1 MADRETNIQRQII
14 RSARYQY
21 SPVTQNVRER
31 SIDLLVEQCLLLSGE
46 EGATIRELVES
57 SSVRTDEGLVFLRSL
72 DVQNSLLRLVEA
84 GRITAT
90 ESATKTQ
97 YCLSPQ
103 AMEELWAKQKE
114 SESRLKRVTE
124 RLFSHRYPDWGPVL
138 GPFVEC
144 LGLIFASLSQ
154 TYVQVLRGD
163 ISVRTLA
170 SKQEIKTAC
179 SRIARAYRIAK
190 PQHLLNAVTEFFLQD
205 DPDSVT
211 IKWNM
216 AQNYYV
222 ALSLGMDP
230 SGTLLSEEMFGDCT
244 FYLDTNVII
253 HGIEP
258 QARHYRSFTAL
269 VEASRRLGI
278 QLVVSTATLDELSR
292 VVNHYISIVG
302 RVAQVVPPETSNKV
316 RGIFYKLYHE
326 KLKDTPQQEIDL
338 GSLYQN
344 FIDARN
350 ILVDEYGVTVDE
362 EAWWDE
368 HAEDADILRD
378 AEAIKAEYVQKNH
391 RPKGDLSAIHDI
403 MLLRRVS
410 TDNGKGGRFMVVTL
424 DILLPEFRI
433 GTPVKTK
440 RRLALTLDALL
451 QWISPFASSAATQ
464 DQFPTIF
471 SQALQYQLLPENT
484 FFDLNDFLIFA
495 EIDWDT
501 KSLPGEDVE
510 NCILHLKKVAP
521 ELDPSDP
528 ADREKLHTVIGKF
541 FADPGRKHK
550 AIVAQLED
558 ELLTSEESIHALEEQ
573 LKERECQVESLRGQ
587 EQLRTLRRSALKRL
601 FSVIIL
607 FILLTAGYIL
617 GALHWGEG
625 INWFQKLLR
634 SLPFFAIVCGA
645 TVGAYFLI
653 VGKRRKYL
661 KASIRRVFRDESD

>member
-1 MADRETNIQRQII
+1 MADKETSIRRQII

-21 SPVTQNVRER
+21 SPVTQTVRER
-31 SIDLLVEQCLLLSGE
+31 SIDMLVEQCLLLSGE
-46 EGATIRELVES
+46 EGATISELVEGS
-57 SSVRTDEGLVFLRSL
+57 RVRSDGGLVVLRSL
-72 DVQNSLLRLVEA
+72 DVKNSLVRLGEA

-90 ESATKTQ
+90 EFATKTN

-114 SESRLKRVTE
+114 SESRLKRVAE
-124 RLFSHRYPDWGPVL
+124 RLLSHRYPDWEPVL

-163 ISVRTLA
+163 MSVQTLA
-170 SKQEIKTAC
+170 NKREIKASC
-179 SRIARAYRIAK
+179 SRVARAYRIAN
-190 PQHLLNAVTEFFLQD
+190 PQHLHNAVTEFFLQD

-230 SGTLLSEEMFGDCT
+230 SGALLSEEMFGDCT

-269 VEASRRLGI
+269 VEACRRLGI
-278 QLVVSTATLDELSR
+278 KLVVSKATLNELSR

-302 RVAQVVPPETSNKV
+302 RVAQVVPPATSNKV

-338 GSLYQN
+338 GSLYQS

-362 EAWWDE
+362 DAWWDE

-378 AEAIKAEYVQKNH
+378 AEAIKAEYVQKKR
-391 RPKGDLSAIHDI
+391 RPKGDLSAMHDI

-410 TDNGKGGRFMVVTL
+410 TENGKGGRFMVVTL

-440 RRLALTLDALL
+440 RRLALSLDALL

-464 DQFPTIF
+464 DQFPAIF
-471 SQALQYQLLPENT
+471 SQALQYQLLPQDT
-484 FFDLNDFLIFA
+484 FFDPNDFLIFA

-501 KSLPGEDVE
+501 KSLPAEDVE
-510 NCILHLKKVAP
+510 NCILHLK
-521 ELDPSDP
+521 
-528 ADREKLHTVIGKF
+528 RF
-541 FADPGRKHK
+541 
-550 AIVAQLED
+550 
-558 ELLTSEESIHALEEQ
+558 
-573 LKERECQVESLRGQ
+573 C
-587 EQLRTLRRSALKRL
+587 
-601 FSVIIL
+601 
-607 FILLTAGYIL
+607 
-617 GALHWGEG
+617 
-625 INWFQKLLR
+625 
-634 SLPFFAIVCGA
+634 
-645 TVGAYFLI
+645 
-653 VGKRRKYL
+653 
-661 KASIRRVFRDESD
+661 